1 MFPPGYH
8 RVIRMH
14 VSHLS
19 LFGAGDNH
27 LAVQRKAVQVGERV
41 LNLNLGLI
49 LCSNFVAID
58 WCSVGDPLAPCR
70 IWCLRLVATAL
81 ELAGKSH

>member
-27 LAVQRKAVQVGERV
+27 LAVQHKAVQVGERV

-49 LCSNFVAID
+49 LCLNFVAIY
-58 WCSVGDPLAPCR
+58 VGDPLVPCR
-70 IWCLRLVATAL
+70 IWCIRLV
-81 ELAGKSH
+81 GNSS

>member
-1 MFPPGYH
+1 MQ
-8 RVIRMH
+8 M
-14 VSHLS
+14 
-19 LFGAGDNH
+19 
-27 LAVQRKAVQVGERV
+27 VGERV
-41 LNLNLGLI
+41 LNLDLGLI